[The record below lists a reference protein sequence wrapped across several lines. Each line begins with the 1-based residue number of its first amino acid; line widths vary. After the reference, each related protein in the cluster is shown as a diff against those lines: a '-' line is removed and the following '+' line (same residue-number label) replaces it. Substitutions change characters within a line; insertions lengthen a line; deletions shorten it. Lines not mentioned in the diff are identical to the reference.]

1 MLFTLLQEVSQE
13 MWGDNVNMMLDG
25 NLTVAPIVGDCSI
38 AWGFAEAGL
47 FWTGQNPLRV
57 DDVGVVCAGPF
68 ASLAKS
74 TAAAATAA
82 AAAAAGAS
90 KRVPRSE
97 EDGEIDV
104 QELTYVPDMQYQRT
118 KASTPTGLYN
128 LHSTTLQAFEDK
140 TAFVR
145 SIDHLKNIATVGL
158 SAGSNFILGTAV
170 ELAASYDFGAA
181 SQPAFI
187 IRNKRSDPARLYRL
201 RGSLAGLIRPTS
213 DLAVV
218 NCQCRLVTAGRT
230 QGKTEYL
237 HVFATREIQYGEE
250 LRVLVAPFIVL

>member
-82 AAAAAGAS
+82 AAAAAGAVLQS
-90 KRVPRSE
+90 ECHGPRKTMKLIYKS
-97 EDGEIDV
+97 
-104 QELTYVPDMQYQRT
+104 LRT
-118 KASTPTGLYN
+118 FPTCSTRGPRLPHLLDCTI
-128 LHSTTLQAFEDK
+128 F
-140 TAFVR
+140 TAPHYRHLKIKQLSCVR
-145 SIDHLKNIATVGL
+145 SIT
-158 SAGSNFILGTAV
+158 
-170 ELAASYDFGAA
+170 
-181 SQPAFI
+181 
-187 IRNKRSDPARLYRL
+187 
-201 RGSLAGLIRPTS
+201 
-213 DLAVV
+213 
-218 NCQCRLVTAGRT
+218 
-230 QGKTEYL
+230 
-237 HVFATREIQYGEE
+237 
-250 LRVLVAPFIVL
+250 